1 MKLVQAITLLRCCLQ
16 KKNRFCWISTKL
28 KPQSWHRREFLT
40 ANYLVKRKLFNA
52 NSLKKCS
59 KNRADIGKLKVL
71 STNKEMQ
78 FSANATSLLCKN
90 VTVLAE

>member
-1 MKLVQAITLLRCCLQ
+1 
-16 KKNRFCWISTKL
+16 
-28 KPQSWHRREFLT
+28 
-40 ANYLVKRKLFNA
+40 
-52 NSLKKCS
+52 LKKCS